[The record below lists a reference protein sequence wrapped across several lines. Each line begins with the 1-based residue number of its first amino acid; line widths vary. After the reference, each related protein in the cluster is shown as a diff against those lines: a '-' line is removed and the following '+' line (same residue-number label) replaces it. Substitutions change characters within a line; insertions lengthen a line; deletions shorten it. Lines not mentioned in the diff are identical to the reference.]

1 MMSDKIEPV
10 GAMER
15 QSGLAR
21 LLLSLY
27 LADPGSLS
35 WISENR
41 TLCKYEK
48 QVCGVV
54 ARYSQIL

>member
-1 MMSDKIEPV
+1 MMSDKIEPI

-21 LLLSLY
+21 LLLFLH
-27 LADPGSLS
+27 LEGPGSLS

-41 TLCKYEK
+41 TLCKYEQ
-48 QVCGVV
+48 QVCGM
-54 ARYSQIL
+54 ARYPQIL